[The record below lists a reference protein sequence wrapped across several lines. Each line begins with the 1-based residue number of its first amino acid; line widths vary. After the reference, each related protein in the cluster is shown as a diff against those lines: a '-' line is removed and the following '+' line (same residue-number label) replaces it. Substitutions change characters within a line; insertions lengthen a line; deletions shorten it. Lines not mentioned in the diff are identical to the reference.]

1 MLEVL
6 KVIWEVEMKAL
17 SWYRVPIKIRRFIG
31 IVLSITLLYWSV
43 CFSLKFLFF
52 ILYVGNNVIDDIF
65 AYLIKFV

>member
-1 MLEVL
+1 
-6 KVIWEVEMKAL
+6 MKAL

-52 ILYVGNNVIDDIF
+52 VLYVGNNVIDDIF

>member
-1 MLEVL
+1 MTGWKCKGGVSM
-6 KVIWEVEMKAL
+6 KVL

-31 IVLSITLLYWSV
+31 IVLSITLLYWLV

-65 AYLIKFV
+65 AYLIKLV

>member
-1 MLEVL
+1 
-6 KVIWEVEMKAL
+6 MKFL
-17 SWYRVPIKIRRFIG
+17 SISWYKIPVEIRRFLG
-31 IVLSITLLYWSV
+31 IVLSITLLYWLA

>member
-1 MLEVL
+1 
-6 KVIWEVEMKAL
+6 MKDL

-31 IVLSITLLYWSV
+31 IVLSITLFYWLV

-52 ILYVGNNVIDDIF
+52 VLYVGNNVIDDIF

>member
-1 MLEVL
+1 M
-6 KVIWEVEMKAL
+6 KVL

>member
-1 MLEVL
+1 
-6 KVIWEVEMKAL
+6 MKAL

>member
-1 MLEVL
+1 MTGWKCKDGVS
-6 KVIWEVEMKAL
+6 MKAL

-31 IVLSITLLYWSV
+31 IVLSITLFYWLV

-52 ILYVGNNVIDDIF
+52 VLYVGNNVIDDLF

>member
-1 MLEVL
+1 ME
-6 KVIWEVEMKAL
+6 AL

>member
-1 MLEVL
+1 
-6 KVIWEVEMKAL
+6 MKDL

-31 IVLSITLLYWSV
+31 IVLSITLFYWVV

-52 ILYVGNNVIDDIF
+52 VLYVGNNVIDDIF